1 MTGGPPARAR
11 KLVVAALIRRGAE
24 VLMSR
29 RRADQ
34 SMPLLWEFP
43 GGKVE
48 PGEDPRQAL
57 AREVREELGCGVAV
71 GRIHD
76 VVFHAYPDYDVYL
89 LVYPCTIVE
98 GTPSAVDVAE
108 IAWVAPARL
117 PELDLLP
124 ADYPLARRLAAES
137 A

>member
-1 MTGGPPARAR
+1 
-11 KLVVAALIRRGAE
+11 
-24 VLMSR
+24 MSR

-34 SMPLLWEFP
+34 ALPLLWEFP

-48 PGEDPRQAL
+48 PGEAPEQAL

-98 GTPSAVDVAE
+98 GTP
-108 IAWVAPARL
+108 
-117 PELDLLP
+117 
-124 ADYPLARRLAAES
+124 ARRRGGRDRLGRAGSACRRSTFCPPTIPWRAA
-137 A
+137 

>member
-1 MTGGPPARAR
+1 
-11 KLVVAALIRRGAE
+11 
-24 VLMSR
+24 MSR

-43 GGKVE
+43 GGQVE

-71 GRIHD
+71 GRIHE
-76 VVFHAYPDYDVYL
+76 VVFHAYPDFDLYM
-89 LVYPCTIVE
+89 LVYPCEITEGAPTAVE
-98 GTPSAVDVAE
+98 VAE
-108 IAWVAPARL
+108 VSWVAAVKL

-124 ADYPLARRLAAES
+124 ADFPLAKDLAAGTR
-137 A
+137 